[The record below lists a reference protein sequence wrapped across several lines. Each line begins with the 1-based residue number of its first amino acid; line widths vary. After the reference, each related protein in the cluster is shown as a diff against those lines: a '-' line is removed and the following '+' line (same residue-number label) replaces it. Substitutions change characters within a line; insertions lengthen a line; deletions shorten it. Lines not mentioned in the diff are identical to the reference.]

1 MSQKLKDKLKPI
13 IYPILYR
20 KSRKKLQNSD
30 FTIISDNCWGG
41 RVYQELGIQYNS
53 PFIGLFIMSPDYLKL
68 VKDLRHYMSQELVFT
83 DNSKYTG
90 KVKYPIGLLSD
101 IEIHFLHYSSE
112 EEARSKWNRRKERMN
127 WDNIFFKF
135 NDNDKCNYELIKE
148 FDNLDYKSKVIFSSK
163 KFSDIRSLIYFKER
177 ENIGSV
183 GEDLKIYRK
192 YFDAVDWLNKGG
204 ERL

>member
-20 KSRKKLQNSD
+20 KSRKKLQNRN

-68 VKDLRHYMSQELVFT
+68 VKNLRYYMSQELVFIE
-83 DNSKYTG
+83 NSKYTD
-90 KVKYPIGLLSD
+90 KTTYPIGLLAD

-127 WDNIFFKF
+127 WNNLFFKF
-135 NDNDKCNYELIKE
+135 NDNDKCNNELIKE
-148 FDNLDYKSKVIFSSK
+148 FDDLDYNSKVIFSSK
-163 KFSDIRSLIYFKER
+163 KYNDVKSLIYFKER
-177 ENIGSV
+177 ENIGFV

-192 YFDAVDWLNKGG
+192 YFDVVDWLNKGG

>member
-1 MSQKLKDKLKPI
+1 MSQKLKDKLKPF

-20 KSRKKLQNSD
+20 KSRKKLQNRN

-68 VKDLRHYMSQELVFT
+68 VKNLRYYMSQELVFIK
-83 DNSKYTG
+83 NSKYTD
-90 KVKYPIGLLSD
+90 KTTYPIGLLDD

-112 EEARSKWNRRKERMN
+112 DEARNKWNRRKERMN
-127 WDNIFFKF
+127 WNNLFFKF

-148 FDNLDYKSKVIFSSK
+148 FDDLDYNSKVIFSSK
-163 KFSDIRSLIYFKER
+163 KYNDVKSLIYFKER
-177 ENIGSV
+177 ENIGFV

-192 YFDAVDWLNKGG
+192 YFDVVDWLNKGG